1 MFASTGLLE
10 ALRSM
15 GLYHLSVLAHLN
27 QLCPVCCLQFID
39 RIKTAYPNNNVAVNI
54 NSINAGSVVVNQ
66 TTSFL
71 DGDQAAASMAASDMA
86 TAPSRIFPAST
97 YGNVTTS
104 GISNGTAANPA
115 GRLQARLESC
125 CCKA

>member
-1 MFASTGLLE
+1 M
-10 ALRSM
+10 
-15 GLYHLSVLAHLN
+15 
-27 QLCPVCCLQFID
+27 
-39 RIKTAYPNNNVAVNI
+39 
-54 NSINAGSVVVNQ
+54 VVNQ

-71 DGDQAAASMAASDMA
+71 DGDQAAADTAARDMA

-115 GRLQARLESC
+115 GRLQARLESAVAKPDGPSLLGTALQGLLLKRLMPERQLSSTPATNRLHVTVSMQPISFRLAVC
-125 CCKA
+125 AS